1 MYDSDGDI
9 VELNVHNKFLTDHDY
24 LDTKNPNPNQSLQS
38 LRKTLASKNS
48 ELSKLKKKN
57 TLLKNKNDSLMSG
70 NLPKTVQNK
79 AVEMVLNGQF
89 TGKQIEQFCKPKKTE
104 GTVYTLG
111 Q

>member
-24 LDTKNPNPNQSLQS
+24 LNTKDQNPKEI
-38 LRKTLASKNS
+38 LRKSLASKNA
-48 ELSKLKKKN
+48 ELSKVKKKN

-89 TGKQIEQFCKPKKTE
+89 TGKQIQQFCKPKKTE
-104 GTVYTLG
+104 GTVYILG